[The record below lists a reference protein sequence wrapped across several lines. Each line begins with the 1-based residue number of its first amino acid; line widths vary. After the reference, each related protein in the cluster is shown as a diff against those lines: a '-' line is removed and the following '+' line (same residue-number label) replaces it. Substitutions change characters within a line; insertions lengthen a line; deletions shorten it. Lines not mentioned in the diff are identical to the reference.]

1 MSEANKQSESG
12 SGSSHCYASL
22 RHPIQPLAKDEH
34 GTIRFKENAI
44 VRYLLDAGQFDM
56 NHLAVTPF
64 SQEDREQFA
73 QLIGYSLSGYSELSY
88 VRDDSYEAAEKMA
101 EGVDERDARIESL
114 TEKLDSVR
122 NGLREIVPKVFRIH
136 PDDLEA

>member
-1 MSEANKQSESG
+1 MSEAKEHSAATD
-12 SGSSHCYASL
+12 CYASL

-34 GTIRFKENAI
+34 GTVRFKGNAI

-73 QLIGYSLSGYSELSY
+73 QLIGYSLSGYSDLSY
-88 VRDDSYEAAEKMA
+88 VRDDSYEAAAKMA
-101 EGVDERDARIESL
+101 EGVDERDARIEAL

-122 NGLREIVPKVFRIH
+122 NGMREIVPNLFRIH